1 MTILKSIP
9 STSVQSKAC
18 RLLGNLARESNEK
31 ICNLAK
37 GIGIAIAAVLEDNK
51 DVHTLNM
58 GVRAARLLW
67 NEMPFYE
74 EFSRYE
80 GVKKIIRIMVKLTK
94 VEPVEVV
101 KSVVEEDRKQEARVD
116 FMVQHIPAM
125 ETINSRAF
133 DREILK
139 KEKPAED
146 AFVLPEHNAE
156 RELLHEIF
164 RCLQTVTQGPLL
176 RVIYDV

>member
-58 GVRAARLLW
+58 GIRAAR
-67 NEMPFYE
+67 FVFS
-74 EFSRYE
+74 EFFFPSNTHCDIL
-80 GVKKIIRIMVKLTK
+80 KA
-94 VEPVEVV
+94 PVE
-101 KSVVEEDRKQEARVD
+101 
-116 FMVQHIPAM
+116 
-125 ETINSRAF
+125 
-133 DREILK
+133 
-139 KEKPAED
+139 
-146 AFVLPEHNAE
+146 
-156 RELLHEIF
+156 
-164 RCLQTVTQGPLL
+164 
-176 RVIYDV
+176 